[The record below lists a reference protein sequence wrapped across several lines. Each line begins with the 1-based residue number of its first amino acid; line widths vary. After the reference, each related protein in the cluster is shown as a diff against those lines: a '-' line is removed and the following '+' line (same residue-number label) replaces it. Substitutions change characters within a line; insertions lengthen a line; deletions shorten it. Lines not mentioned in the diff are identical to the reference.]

1 MPYLQGMQK
10 IAATFFILFLFIGAA
25 AQELPYSVCTG
36 CWNPDS
42 LGNQR
47 AVVRCPNVTASRLAE
62 VRIPWRRRD
71 QHPERKRIIVQD
83 SSTGKRVR
91 NVRVWSVTREE
102 GDIVFEPISG
112 EGTYYVYYLPYR
124 NEGRSNY
131 PRGVY
136 WKPDT
141 TASDAWL
148 KKLGANGSRF
158 DVAWPPKAV
167 AVGIQAIDSF
177 NTAYPMEVLATEK
190 EVAALKAQYRDSNFL
205 VFPEG
210 REYPIRMERDLPY
223 RWIERGPGERVD
235 AVARPGENY
244 AYELGFCALRAS
256 GNVHVVFGGFRNAEG
271 RTIPADSMV
280 CINTD
285 GVRYDGRPFV
295 KRVDVAAGQ
304 VQPLWCVVKVPEDAA
319 GTMRERFRL
328 WPMGMGWL
336 SRFSYRWEGRR

>member
-1 MPYLQGMQK
+1 M
-10 IAATFFILFLFIGAA
+10 
-25 AQELPYSVCTG
+25 
-36 CWNPDS
+36 
-42 LGNQR
+42 
-47 AVVRCPNVTASRLAE
+47 
-62 VRIPWRRRD
+62 
-71 QHPERKRIIVQD
+71 
-83 SSTGKRVR
+83 R

-102 GDIVFEPISG
+102 GDIVFEPVSG

-190 EVAALKAQYRDSNFL
+190 EVAALKAQYKDSDFL
-205 VFPEG
+205 VFPED

-223 RWIERGPGERVD
+223 RWIERGPGE
-235 AVARPGENY
+235 AGGCCGETPGE
-244 AYELGFCALRAS
+244 L
-256 GNVHVVFGGFRNAEG
+256 
-271 RTIPADSMV
+271 
-280 CINTD
+280 
-285 GVRYDGRPFV
+285 
-295 KRVDVAAGQ
+295 
-304 VQPLWCVVKVPEDAA
+304 CV
-319 GTMRERFRL
+319 
-328 WPMGMGWL
+328 
-336 SRFSYRWEGRR
+336 